1 MRSVLRARH
10 FGSALWRRRVL
21 DESGRSCSELGFTHI
36 RTDPIFHGFELYW
49 KGGAAA
55 FAAWGAGFG
64 APQPSLLSD
73 VAAVLGLTAEACGW
87 VGRAGAP

>member
-1 MRSVLRARH
+1 M
-10 FGSALWRRRVL
+10 LWRRRVL

-49 KGGAAA
+49 KGGPAA

-64 APQPSLLSD
+64 APHPKPSVLSV